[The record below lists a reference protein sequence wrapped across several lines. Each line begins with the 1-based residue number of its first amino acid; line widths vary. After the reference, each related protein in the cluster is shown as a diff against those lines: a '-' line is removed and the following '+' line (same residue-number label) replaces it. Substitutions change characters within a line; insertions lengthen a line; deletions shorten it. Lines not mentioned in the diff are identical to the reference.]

1 MEKLFFLSGLPRSGS
16 TWLAAILN
24 QNPNIFVTPSS
35 PWVELLWRHYSMW
48 DESLYE
54 ELFSN
59 EKIKKSRNSYLKKIT
74 KVFYEEL
81 TDKPIVIDRERFW
94 QNSRFRQDSKFRQD
108 SNGELPKIICP
119 VRNVEE
125 IEASCTLLF
134 NNNNKDWN
142 TSNMKDVFNFA
153 YQQFQETYESEYRK
167 CLLLID
173 YNDLVSN
180 TDNIINSIYNFIG
193 EPNYKHNLDTIFI
206 DRKTNDSIERSLGLF
221 GLHNVKKGVKKSE
234 TNPEEVLGEVEY
246 FKFKDL
252 NFWNK
257 SERTEAR

>member
-16 TWLAAILN
+16 TWLASILN

-94 QNSRFRQDSKFRQD
+94 QNTRNIEIYKDIF
-108 SNGELPKIICP
+108 GELPKIICP

-134 NNNNKDWN
+134 RNNNKDWE
-142 TSNMKDVFNFA
+142 TSNMKDVFKFA
-153 YQQFQETYESEYRK
+153 YQQFKETYESEYSK

-173 YNDLVSN
+173 YKDLVYDTN
-180 TDNIINSIYNFIG
+180 NIINSIYNFIG
-193 EPNYKHNLDTIFI
+193 EPNYQHNLDTIFI

-234 TNPEEVLGEVEY
+234 TNPEEVLGEAEY
-246 FKFKDL
+246 LKFKTL
-252 NFWNK
+252 NFWNNLE
-257 SERTEAR
+257 STEAR